1 MSYSLEFLPE
11 AKLEMKEAFQWYEG
25 RREGLGDEFTAE
37 VEDALE
43 RLLRSPSSYGI
54 VFHGMRRMAV
64 KRFPYGVYYLV
75 RKELVLVVAVF
86 HSRRNLARLRKRLR
100 GV

>member
-1 MSYSLEFLPE
+1 MNYSLEFLPE
-11 AKLEMKEAFQWYEG
+11 AKLEMKEVFLWYEG
-25 RREGLGDEFTAE
+25 RREGLGDEFTTE

-75 RKELVLVVAVF
+75 RDELVLVVAVSQ
-86 HSRRNLARLRKRLR
+86 SRRNLNRLRKRIR
-100 GV
+100 GL

>member
-1 MSYSLEFLPE
+1 MIYSLEFLPE
-11 AKLEMKEAFQWYEG
+11 AKLEMKEAFRWYEG
-25 RREGLGDEFTAE
+25 RREGLGDDFTTE

-43 RLLRSPSSYGI
+43 RLLLAPTSYGI

-75 RKELVLVVAVF
+75 RDELVLIVAVF
-86 HSRRNLARLRKRLR
+86 HSRRNLARLRKRIR
-100 GV
+100 GL